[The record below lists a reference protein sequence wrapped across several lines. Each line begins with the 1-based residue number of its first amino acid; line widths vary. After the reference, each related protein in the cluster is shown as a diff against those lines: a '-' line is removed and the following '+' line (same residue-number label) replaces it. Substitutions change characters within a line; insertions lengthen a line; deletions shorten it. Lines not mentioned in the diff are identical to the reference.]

1 MTHPLPDHG
10 TDTETLARRIDR
22 LHQEL
27 ESERRRRGRLERFGA
42 IACLLVVGAAGIA
55 ATSFRPVA
63 DVVRTHRLEI
73 VDDSNRIVM
82 LASAAKHGGRIDL
95 WDDAGIN
102 SARLGGNGTGGDLAL
117 WNRDGRQVMAAYA
130 DGPAGRLE
138 INARGGGIGVALA
151 ADARGGT
158 LTVADGNAETVGEI
172 RCGPEG
178 GEFVAMLD
186 GRDAGV
192 LSARRDGG
200 RMILQD
206 GEGRVSTRMLG
217 TGRLDLIRGRQTQ
230 ISMLTT
236 SKGGGLRLSSVDGKA
251 RVTADA
257 AATGGLL
264 QAHDR
269 NDFPVIAMGSGTGGS
284 GIRIRNG
291 NTVTVAA
298 IGVDAEG
305 KGAVEISDEDGD
317 RCGSLMVTGT
327 GGSLALSDEE
337 GRPHVELGGDVE
349 GGLVRVYDRRQQV
362 VATMEGRGEG
372 GRIAVGIESKSI
384 GGSLEARDDGP
395 AIFSLYG
402 PSGRAV
408 AIAATANGG
417 LLNLLDLGGNVAVAA
432 GAAEDGPGGVVAV
445 RNEKNTQVVRVGV
458 NDRGEGEIEVYDAPG
473 TRKRKVSA
481 P

>member
-1 MTHPLPDHG
+1 MQNAIPPDD
-10 TDTETLARRIDR
+10 TDPQTLARRIDHLR
-22 LHQEL
+22 REL
-27 ESERRRRGRLERFGA
+27 DLERRRRGRLERVAA
-42 IACLLVVGAAGIA
+42 IACILLVGGGGIA
-55 ATSFRPVA
+55 ASAFRPVA
-63 DVVRTHRLEI
+63 DVVRTRRLEI
-73 VDDSNRIVM
+73 VDESNRIVM

-130 DGPAGRLE
+130 DGSAGRLE
-138 INARGGGIGVALA
+138 VNGRGGGIGVALA

-158 LTVADGNAETVGEI
+158 IVVANGNAETAGEI
-172 RCGPEG
+172 RCGPDG
-178 GEFVAMLD
+178 GEFVAIFD

-200 RMILQD
+200 RIVLQD
-206 GEGRVSTRMLG
+206 GDGRESTRMLG
-217 TGRLDLIRGRQTQ
+217 TGRLDLIRDRQTQ
-230 ISMLTT
+230 ASLVAT
-236 SKGGGLRLSSVDGKA
+236 SNGGGLRLSTVDGNV
-251 RVTADA
+251 RLTADA
-257 AATGGLL
+257 AETGGLL

-269 NDFPVIAMGSGTGGS
+269 DDVPVIAMGSGLGGS
-284 GIRIRNG
+284 GIRVRNG
-291 NTVTVAA
+291 DAVTVAA
-298 IGVDAEG
+298 IGVDADG

-317 RCGSLMVTGT
+317 RCGALVVTGT
-327 GGSLALSDEE
+327 GGSLVLANEE
-337 GRPHVELGGDVE
+337 GEPHVEIGGDVD

-362 VATMEGRGEG
+362 VASMEGLGEG

-384 GGSLEARDDGP
+384 GGSLEARNDGP
-395 AIFSLYG
+395 AILSIFG
-402 PSGRAV
+402 PSGRTV
-408 AIAATANGG
+408 ALAAAATGG

-445 RNEKNTQVVRVGV
+445 RNQRNTQVVRAGV
-458 NDRGEGEIEVYDAPG
+458 NERGEGEIEIYDAPG

>member
-10 TDTETLARRIDR
+10 TDPETLARRIDQLR
-22 LHQEL
+22 RDLDL
-27 ESERRRRGRLERFGA
+27 ERRRRSRLERLTA
-42 IACLLVVGAAGIA
+42 IACLFVLGAGGIA
-55 ATSFRPVA
+55 ATAFRPVA

-102 SARLGGNGTGGDLAL
+102 SARLSGNGTGGDLAL

-138 INARGGGIGVALA
+138 VNARGGGVGVALS

-158 LTVADGNAETVGEI
+158 ITVADGNAETVGEV

-178 GEFVAMLD
+178 GEFVAMAD

-200 RMILQD
+200 RVILQD
-206 GEGRVSTRMLG
+206 GEGRESTRMLG
-217 TGRLDLIRGRQTQ
+217 TGRLDLLRGRQTQ
-230 ISMLTT
+230 VSMLATAN
-236 SKGGGLRLSSVDGKA
+236 GGGLRLSTVDGKA
-251 RVTADA
+251 RLTADA
-257 AATGGLL
+257 AASGGLL

-269 NDFPVIAMGSGTGGS
+269 NDVPVIAMGSGTGGS

-291 NTVTVAA
+291 DAVTVAA

-317 RCGSLMVTGT
+317 RCGSLIVTGT

-349 GGLVRVYDRRQQV
+349 GGLVRVYDKRQQV

-372 GRIAVGIESKSI
+372 GRVAVGIESKSI
-384 GGSLEARDDGP
+384 GASLEARNDGP
-395 AIFSLYG
+395 AVLSIYG
-402 PSGRAV
+402 PSGRSV
-408 AIAATANGG
+408 AIAATATGG
-417 LLNLLDLGGNVAVAA
+417 LLNLLDLAGNVSVAA